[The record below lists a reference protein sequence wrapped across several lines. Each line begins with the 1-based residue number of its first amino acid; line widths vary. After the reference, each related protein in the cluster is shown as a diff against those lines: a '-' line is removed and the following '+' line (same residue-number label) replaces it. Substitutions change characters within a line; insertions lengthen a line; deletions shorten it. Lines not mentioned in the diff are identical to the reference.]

1 MQAGDEAFQRL
12 QRAIDEVA
20 AVDASELVAEARI
33 EARAK
38 VRAMLTEAMA
48 QAMLAR
54 AHDELGNAPA
64 GAPAP
69 RSAPPP
75 PPAPPA
81 RPADRPPGST
91 EPRAPAPRGT
101 ADPPP
106 AAARP
111 QAPTELGWYVY
122 CVIDPE
128 GIDLAPHP
136 LGVDAEHPVAV
147 LHQDGIA
154 AVASQVALDEFG
166 EETLRESLNDLA
178 WLEDKARRHEAV
190 LAHVRDRATVI
201 PMRLCTIYRS
211 EAAVREML
219 AREHGPM
226 AEALARLAAKTE
238 WGVKLFAIPAEL
250 EQLARRR
257 SPRVADLT
265 AQIERASAGEAY
277 LLRKRLEAL
286 GREEG
291 ERLIEECC
299 DGAHARLSG
308 AAVEALLNP
317 LQAPEIAS
325 HSGEM
330 VLNGV
335 YLVEDAASD
344 RFHAAVDAVR
354 AEWGAAGFDV
364 QVTGPW
370 PPYNFVK
377 ASIEAAR

>member
-1 MQAGDEAFQRL
+1 MQAGDEAFKRL

-20 AVDASELVAEARI
+20 AHDASELVAEARI

-38 VRAMLTEAMA
+38 VRTMLAEAMA
-48 QAMLAR
+48 QAMLER
-54 AHDELGNAPA
+54 AHDELDSSA
-64 GAPAP
+64 GATPSP
-69 RSAPPP
+69 QRSAPPP
-75 PPAPPA
+75 PPERAPRARDVPAPPA
-81 RPADRPPGST
+81 RGTADRP
-91 EPRAPAPRGT
+91 
-101 ADPPP
+101 
-106 AAARP
+106 AARDTDP
-111 QAPTELGWYVY
+111 AELGWYVY

-128 GIDLAPHP
+128 GIDLAPRP
-136 LGVDAEHPVAV
+136 LGVDGMHPVAV
-147 LHQDGIA
+147 LHQDGIG
-154 AVASQVALDEFG
+154 AVASQVPLDQFG

-178 WLEDKARRHEAV
+178 WLEDKARCHEAV
-190 LAHVRDRATVI
+190 LAHVRERVTVI

-219 AREHGPM
+219 AREHAPM
-226 AEALARLAAKTE
+226 SEALVRLAAKTE
-238 WGVKLFAIPAEL
+238 WGVKLFAVGAEL
-250 EQLARRR
+250 QQLAAQR
-257 SPRVADLT
+257 SPRVAELA

-299 DGAHARLSG
+299 DDAHTKLSG

-317 LQAPEIAS
+317 LQPPETTN

-335 YLVEDAASD
+335 YLVEDVAAGG
-344 RFHAAVDAVR
+344 FHAAVSAVR
-354 AEWGAAGFDV
+354 AEWGAVGFDV

-377 ASIEAAR
+377 GSIEAAW

>member
-1 MQAGDEAFQRL
+1 
-12 QRAIDEVA
+12 VA
-20 AVDASELVAEARI
+20 RDTAER
-33 EARAK
+33 
-38 VRAMLTEAMA
+38 
-48 QAMLAR
+48 
-54 AHDELGNAPA
+54 PA
-64 GAPAP
+64 GA
-69 RSAPPP
+69 RSHQ
-75 PPAPPA
+75 
-81 RPADRPPGST
+81 D
-91 EPRAPAPRGT
+91 
-101 ADPPP
+101 
-106 AAARP
+106 
-111 QAPTELGWYVY
+111 QTELGWYVY
-122 CVIDPE
+122 CVVDPE
-128 GIDLAPHP
+128 GIDLAPSP
-136 LGVDAEHPVAV
+136 LGVDGEHPLAI

-166 EETLRESLNDLA
+166 EEALRESVNDLA

-211 EAAVREML
+211 EAAVLGML

-226 AEALARLAAKTE
+226 AEALARLVAKTE

-250 EQLARRR
+250 EQLARQR
-257 SPRVADLT
+257 SPRVAELA
-265 AQIERASAGEAY
+265 AQIEQASAGEAY

-286 GREEG
+286 GREDG

-317 LQAPEIAS
+317 LQPPEITN

-354 AEWGAAGFDV
+354 AEWEAVGFDV

-370 PPYNFVK
+370 PAYNFVK